1 MFSAMQLTFFSI
13 NRSGFQMFMSK
24 FLLPR
29 KKATNPLIGDHY
41 HFFFLYKL
49 SKVNKHTYSKE

>member
-1 MFSAMQLTFFSI
+1 
-13 NRSGFQMFMSK
+13 MFMSK

-41 HFFFLYKL
+41 HFFFFTNSQKSINIPTAKNSGTTPDLGPG
-49 SKVNKHTYSKE
+49 SDV